1 MFRRKKDNE
10 DGLPP
15 AGESTEA
22 SGADAPKVFPRAAG
36 TPAAPAASTSSNSSA
51 SSARP
56 AVGAVPLR
64 PSMPGTAPRSGADSG
79 AGIGE
84 KKLIVGREIQLSG
97 QITSC
102 DKLVVEGRVD
112 ANLSDS
118 RSIDIAESGF
128 FKGKAEIDSAE
139 IAGRF
144 EGTLTVRQRMFIRAT
159 GKVVGTIRYGMI
171 EIEPGGEISG
181 DVQVAGGA
189 RPATQGSSDN
199 PPPGLLGG
207 ESNTG

>member
-1 MFRRKKDNE
+1 MFRRKKENE
-10 DGLPP
+10 DGLPTT
-15 AGESTEA
+15 GESSETSA
-22 SGADAPKVFPRAAG
+22 TDTQKVFPRAPG
-36 TPAAPAASTSSNSSA
+36 TPPASVTPTAPP
-51 SSARP
+51 RP
-56 AVGAVPLR
+56 AVGTAVPLR
-64 PSMPGTAPRSGADSG
+64 PSTPPARAGGDS
-79 AGIGE
+79 ATGE

-118 RSIDIAESGF
+118 RAIDIAESGF

-181 DVQVAGGA
+181 DIQVAGA
-189 RPATQGSSDN
+189 TRPALQGSSESGS
-199 PPPGLLGG
+199 PGLLAG
-207 ESNTG
+207 ESGSG